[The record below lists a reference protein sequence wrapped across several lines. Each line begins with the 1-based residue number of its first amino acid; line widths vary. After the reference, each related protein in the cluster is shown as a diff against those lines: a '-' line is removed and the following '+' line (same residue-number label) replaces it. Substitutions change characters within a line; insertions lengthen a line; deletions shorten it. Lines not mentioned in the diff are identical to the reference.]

1 MANEIYFPKK
11 PVSDV
16 VDLCE
21 DEKPDYMKIIAL
33 HFLTDRVLKKIKSM
47 PEKESRQVMEGMD
60 TLRDIVENNRMK
72 DAKLILTWQLLVKK

>member
-1 MANEIYFPKK
+1 MANEIYFPEE
-11 PVSDV
+11 PVTDI

-21 DEKPDYMKIIAL
+21 DEKPDYMKTIAL
-33 HFLTDRVLKKIKSM
+33 HFLTDRVSKKIKSM

-60 TLRDIVENNRMK
+60 TLRDIIENNRMK